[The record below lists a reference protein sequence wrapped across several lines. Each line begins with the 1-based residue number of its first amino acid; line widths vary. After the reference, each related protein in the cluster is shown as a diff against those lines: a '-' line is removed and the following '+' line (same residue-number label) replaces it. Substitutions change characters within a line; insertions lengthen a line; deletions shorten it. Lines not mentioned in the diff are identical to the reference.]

1 MKTLKTE
8 LPAAFPAIADLDGE
22 GRTINRDRLAEVLDG
37 LAANLKRA
45 YWIRLSVGIVVFIV
59 LIFLMFKYAD
69 NPTGMAAVLTAT
81 GVSIGG
87 VIAAL
92 KQVTDEMARVG
103 LLLAIAPEMN
113 LEALT
118 EMAKTVAT
126 KL

>member
-1 MKTLKTE
+1 
-8 LPAAFPAIADLDGE
+8 
-22 GRTINRDRLAEVLDG
+22 
-37 LAANLKRA
+37 
-45 YWIRLSVGIVVFIV
+45 
-59 LIFLMFKYAD
+59 
-69 NPTGMAAVLTAT
+69 MAAVLTAT